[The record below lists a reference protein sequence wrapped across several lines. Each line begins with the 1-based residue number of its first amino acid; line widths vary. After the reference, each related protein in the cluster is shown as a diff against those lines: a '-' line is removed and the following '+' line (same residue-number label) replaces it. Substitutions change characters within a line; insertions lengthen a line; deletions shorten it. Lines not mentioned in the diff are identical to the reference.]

1 MEKIHTTPHLRAH
14 RRKFRAAAASALS
27 VAAMFISAS
36 FGISTPY
43 TPAVASAATSL
54 ENGAN
59 ITSASSGDFASASF
73 DQSLKDLAA
82 TGANYVS
89 LNVPLYQSNV
99 SSTDL
104 QPDWNAPSAQT
115 LAAAIR
121 YAHSVGLKV
130 MIKFD
135 VYPGDGQWSA
145 YINPSDRTAWFNNY
159 LTTITP
165 YVQAAQANGAE
176 EICIGDELIDM
187 TSASVNSTNTS
198 NWLSLIASVR
208 KMYSGMLTYSANWGG
223 SGWADEKNGIQFWSA
238 LDQIG
243 LSAYFNLT
251 GDGSVAQLE
260 QSWASWDASDVAPIA
275 QKWGKPVIFTEIGY
289 MAIQDSYTHPWM
301 WWEGGTADQAQQA
314 NDYQALFQY
323 WDAKPYFAGEMLW
336 NWSSNPNAGG
346 PGDNGYTPQGK
357 TAAQVMQQFFTAPA
371 SGGSAAP
378 QFSASASVS
387 PSSPTAGQNASFTV
401 NVANSGGAVSGANV
415 DVEIYDASG
424 NRVLQKTF
432 PGADIGANTSQAYS
446 FTWAPPA
453 AGSYTLKVGVFDG
466 SWSQE
471 YYWGNSVASFT
482 TAGTASSG
490 GTSGGGNSNSSSS
503 SSSGSGSSGGP
514 ANGAQAIDI
523 WWPSN
528 GAQVSGVQP
537 FKAMVY
543 NLPASDY
550 TMYWQVDGG
559 QLNPMAPNSTDY
571 PHMEA
576 SVDVTPWT
584 WRGTGPYVVTFVAK
598 DVNGN
603 VIATASSTIYN

>member
-1 MEKIHTTPHLRAH
+1 MKKTPIAHNDPVPRRLLRTL
-14 RRKFRAAAASALS
+14 AAGALA
-27 VAAMFISAS
+27 VAAVFLSAS
-36 FGISTPY
+36 TGMAGPY
-43 TPAVASAATSL
+43 APSRAMAATTGL
-54 ENGAN
+54 QNGAN
-59 ITSASSGDFASASF
+59 IISASSGDFASASF

-99 SSTDL
+99 NSTDL

-115 LAAAIR
+115 LGAAIA

-145 YINPSDRTAWFNNY
+145 YINPSDRTTWFNNY
-159 LTTITP
+159 LATITP

-187 TSASVNSTNTS
+187 ASASANSTNTS
-198 NWLSLIASVR
+198 QWLSLIASVR

-223 SGWADEKNGIQFWSA
+223 SGWADEKDGIQFWSA
-238 LDQIG
+238 LDEIG

-251 GDGSVAQLE
+251 GDGSVSSLK
-260 QSWASWDASDVAPIA
+260 QSWASWDASNVAPLA

-301 WWEGGTADQAQQA
+301 WWEGGSADEAQQA

-346 PGDNGYTPQGK
+346 PGDNGYIPQGK
-357 TAAQVMQQFFTAPA
+357 TATQVMQQFFTAPA
-371 SGGSAAP
+371 TDGGSGGSGAAAP
-378 QFSASASVS
+378 KFSASASVS
-387 PSSPTAGQNASFTV
+387 PASPTVGQSISFSVTVSNA
-401 NVANSGGAVSGANV
+401 GGAVSGANV
-415 DVEIYDASG
+415 DAEIYDASG
-424 NRVLQKTF
+424 ARAFQKIFSGTNIGT
-432 PGADIGANTSQAYS
+432 GASQTYA
-446 FTWAPPA
+446 FTWAPPS
-453 AGSYTLKVGVFDG
+453 AGSYALKIGVFDG

-471 YYWGNSVASFT
+471 YYWGNGVASFG
-482 TAGTASSG
+482 AANPSSG
-490 GTSGGGNSNSSSS
+490 G
-503 SSSGSGSSGGP
+503 GSSGGGSGSGTGTSTAP
-514 ANGAQAIDI
+514 GADTIDV

-528 GAQVSGVQP
+528 GTTVSGVQP

-543 NLPASDY
+543 NLPLSAY
-550 TMYWQVDGG
+550 AMYWQVDGG
-559 QLNPMAPNSTDY
+559 QLNPMADNTTDY
-571 PHMEA
+571 PHKEA
-576 SVDVTPWT
+576 AVDVTPWT
-584 WRGTGPYVVTFVAK
+584 WRDTGPYVVTFVAK
-598 DVNGN
+598 DPNGN
-603 VIATASSTIYN
+603 VIATTSSTLYN